1 MQQQLV
7 RSALVGTVCSAMI
20 LVIAFVTMVSAQPQR
35 GVILQDAPLVLLPGR
50 TRAPLLFMEQGV
62 QVDVIRREGEW
73 FNITVHGSQ
82 WGDRT
87 GYVEARYLT
96 LIANLPPA
104 ESPGTPTPRPGI
116 APPTTASDGNE
127 PIPPKTQDVESRPP
141 IQNQSTPAPAS
152 APPVT
157 APPRTTAGQ
166 PAATAKLKEIK
177 IRGYITEMRS
187 PTDFDIEDYRITRD
201 EAFVLDF
208 ENAGPDV
215 TFQLQ

>member
-20 LVIAFVTMVSAQPQR
+20 LVIAFVTGVSAQPQR
-35 GVILQDAPLVLLPGR
+35 GVILQDAPLVLLPDR
-50 TRAPLLFMEQGV
+50 TRAPLLFMEKGV

-82 WGDRT
+82 WGDST
-87 GYVEARYLT
+87 GYVDAMYLT
-96 LIANLPPA
+96 LIANLPPT
-104 ESPGTPTPRPGI
+104 ENPGTPTPRPAI
-116 APPTTASDGNE
+116 APPTASDRNE
-127 PIPPKTQDVESRPP
+127 PIAPKTQGVESRPP

-166 PAATAKLKEIK
+166 PAATAKLREIK
-177 IRGYITEMRS
+177 IRGYVTEMRS
-187 PTDFDIEDYRITRD
+187 PTDFDIEDY
-201 EAFVLDF
+201 
-208 ENAGPDV
+208 
-215 TFQLQ
+215 